1 MDTHLVDIAGVKPYL
16 DDILISGST
25 KEEHDKWL
33 KEVLQT
39 IKNCVLA
46 MDEVEF
52 LGFRINARGVQLTQD
67 KVKAN
72 MVLRDQQYQHRQQ
85 LFTAHGL
92 PEVMVSDNAA
102 AFTSNEFQNFMI
114 SNAIRHVTISPYH
127 PASNGQAERM
137 VQTMKNALQRR
148 VRGNWNIHFARFLLS
163 QHITLNSKTGL
174 IENAKETR
182 TFHPEQPWI
191 PAIIERQIGLVSY
204 DTRTPEGERHRRHV
218 DQLRTRVDTSEEKI
232 QEKMNEEDRRKE
244 GTEGRSQEERR
255 TEEAEVGDGNTG
267 RITSHIFIAN
277 SEIQPASAV
286 LLAIFMETTVPELQL
301 QLSGFFHCTS
311 KEANA
316 WRPCGDYRRLNNITK
331 LDRYPIPNINTYCLF
346 SSLKSCGSC

>member
-1 MDTHLVDIAGVKPYL
+1 
-16 DDILISGST
+16 
-25 KEEHDKWL
+25 
-33 KEVLQT
+33 
-39 IKNCVLA
+39 
-46 MDEVEF
+46 
-52 LGFRINARGVQLTQD
+52 
-67 KVKAN
+67 
-72 MVLRDQQYQHRQQ
+72 
-85 LFTAHGL
+85 
-92 PEVMVSDNAA
+92 
-102 AFTSNEFQNFMI
+102 MI
-114 SNAIRHVTISPYH
+114 SNGIRHVTIAPYH

-137 VQTMKNALQRR
+137 VQTMKKALQRR
-148 VRGNWNIHFARFLLS
+148 VRGNWNIHLARFLLS

-174 IENAKETR
+174 SPAELLMLRRPRTLLDNLHPDTAKISTAGR
-182 TFHPEQPWI
+182 TFSRECEGNKNI
-191 PAIIERQIGLVSY
+191 PPRAAKRQIGLVSY
-204 DTRTPEGERHRRHV
+204 DIRTPEGERHRRHV
-218 DQLRTRVDTSEEKI
+218 DQLRTRVDKSEEKI

-277 SEIQPASAV
+277 SDIHPASAV
-286 LLAIFMETTVPELQL
+286 LLAIFRETTVPELQL

-346 SSLKSCGSC
+346 SSLKSCGSFLLAFYSSNHYPVGTVGAIGIIYVQEQENLIAGGLYSKHSKPKNETVLHEVATDYAAGAVLQQELDRHWIGLVQISLLTPPTFSQ

>member
-1 MDTHLVDIAGVKPYL
+1 M
-16 DDILISGST
+16 
-25 KEEHDKWL
+25 
-33 KEVLQT
+33 
-39 IKNCVLA
+39 
-46 MDEVEF
+46 
-52 LGFRINARGVQLTQD
+52 RIG
-67 KVKAN
+67 
-72 MVLRDQQYQHRQQ
+72 
-85 LFTAHGL
+85 
-92 PEVMVSDNAA
+92 
-102 AFTSNEFQNFMI
+102 
-114 SNAIRHVTISPYH
+114 
-127 PASNGQAERM
+127 NGRS
-137 VQTMKNALQRR
+137 R
-148 VRGNWNIHFARFLLS
+148 VPW
-163 QHITLNSKTGL
+163 
-174 IENAKETR
+174 
-182 TFHPEQPWI
+182 WI

-204 DTRTPEGERHRRHV
+204 DIRTPEGERHRRHV

-277 SEIQPASAV
+277 SEIHPASAV
-286 LLAIFMETTVPELQL
+286 LLAIFRETTVPELQL

-346 SSLKSCGSC
+346 SSLKSCCSC

>member
-1 MDTHLVDIAGVKPYL
+1 
-16 DDILISGST
+16 
-25 KEEHDKWL
+25 
-33 KEVLQT
+33 
-39 IKNCVLA
+39 

-85 LFTAHGL
+85 LFTTHGL

-174 IENAKETR
+174 SPAELLMHRRPRTLLDNLHPDTAKISTAGR
-182 TFHPEQPWI
+182 TFSRECEGNKNI
-191 PAIIERQIGLVSY
+191 PPRAATIIERQLGLVSY

-255 TEEAEVGDGNTG
+255 TEEAE
-267 RITSHIFIAN
+267 
-277 SEIQPASAV
+277 
-286 LLAIFMETTVPELQL
+286 
-301 QLSGFFHCTS
+301 
-311 KEANA
+311 
-316 WRPCGDYRRLNNITK
+316 
-331 LDRYPIPNINTYCLF
+331 
-346 SSLKSCGSC
+346 